1 MGTHLRSVSVERT
14 AEAVMCR
21 SEETSP
27 RMETIEEKLGRASN
41 YLHDIKGLGLKP
53 SEGEERS
60 LFRRRVV
67 QVTSEL
73 EDVRDL
79 LTASARA
86 VLSERQ
92 LEVLEPHGEEVEVV
106 VDPSIQF
113 LGLEWEAIFGKC
125 FNLGINIRIYRQRL
139 GAGSV
144 DTLTLALV
152 LRDLQRVVAEVEHH
166 SRAVLAK
173 DREGLHQA
181 MKGGSTN
188 EINAQDRRQGV
199 TYRKTKTEG
208 LASKI
213 ANVAKRKSTNEGAKK
228 KNSFVGS
235 LSNLFKNPK
244 A

>member
-1 MGTHLRSVSVERT
+1 MGTHLRSVKVERT
-14 AEAVMCR
+14 AETVMCR
-21 SEETSP
+21 SEEKSSRS
-27 RMETIEEKLGRASN
+27 RMEAIEEKLGRATN

-92 LEVLEPHGEEVEVV
+92 LEVLEPNQEEKHEVV

-152 LRDLQRVVAEVEHH
+152 LRDLQRVVTEVEHH

-188 EINAQDRRQGV
+188 QINAQDRRQGV

-213 ANVAKRKSTNEGAKK
+213 ANVA
-228 KNSFVGS
+228 
-235 LSNLFKNPK
+235 
-244 A
+244 

>member
-1 MGTHLRSVSVERT
+1 M
-14 AEAVMCR
+14 
-21 SEETSP
+21 
-27 RMETIEEKLGRASN
+27 
-41 YLHDIKGLGLKP
+41 
-53 SEGEERS
+53 
-60 LFRRRVV
+60 FRRRVI

-79 LTASARA
+79 LTASAKA

-92 LEVLEPHGEEVEVV
+92 LEVLEPNQEEEQEVV

-181 MKGGSTN
+181 MGGSTN
-188 EINAQDRRQGV
+188 HINVQNRRQGV

-213 ANVAKRKSTNEGAKK
+213 ENMDRSQNLLTGGRRKSSFRSRKGGRKSSVIMEG
-228 KNSFVGS
+228 
-235 LSNLFKNPK
+235 LSSMLRPIKL
-244 A
+244 

>member
-1 MGTHLRSVSVERT
+1 
-14 AEAVMCR
+14 MCR
-21 SEETSP
+21 SQETL
-27 RMETIEEKLGRASN
+27 EKLVNAEAMIGRATN
-41 YLHDIKGLGLKP
+41 LLRELQGLGLAPKKD
-53 SEGEERS
+53 EERS

-92 LEVLEPHGEEVEVV
+92 LEVLKPEGEEEEQEVV
-106 VDPSIQF
+106 IDPSIQF

-188 EINAQDRRQGV
+188 QINAQDRRQGV

>member
-1 MGTHLRSVSVERT
+1 MLRELQ
-14 AEAVMCR
+14 E
-21 SEETSP
+21 
-27 RMETIEEKLGRASN
+27 
-41 YLHDIKGLGLKP
+41 LGLSLKKN
-53 SEGEERS
+53 EEQT

-86 VLSERQ
+86 VLSSRQ
-92 LEVLEPHGEEVEVV
+92 LEVLEPQVGEEEEEEVVV

-173 DREGLHQA
+173 DQHGGLHQA
-181 MKGGSTN
+181 VGGSTN
-188 EINAQDRRQGV
+188 QINGQERRQGV

-213 ANVAKRKSTNEGAKK
+213 ANVTKRKSTNEGAKK
-228 KNSFVGS
+228 KNSFIGS
-235 LSNLFKNPK
+235 LSDLFKNPK

>member
-1 MGTHLRSVSVERT
+1 
-14 AEAVMCR
+14 
-21 SEETSP
+21 
-27 RMETIEEKLGRASN
+27 METIEEKLGRATN

-92 LEVLEPHGEEVEVV
+92 LEVLEPQGEEEEELEVV

-181 MKGGSTN
+181 MMGGSTN
-188 EINAQDRRQGV
+188 QINVQDRRQGV